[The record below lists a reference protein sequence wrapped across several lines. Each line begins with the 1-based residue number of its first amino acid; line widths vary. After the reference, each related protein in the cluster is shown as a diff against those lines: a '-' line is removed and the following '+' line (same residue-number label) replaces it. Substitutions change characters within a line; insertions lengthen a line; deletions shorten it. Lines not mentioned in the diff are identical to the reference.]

1 MYRPIGM
8 DENDAVQQAIQ
19 NSLDQ
24 HGSLD
29 DVVREAVPHQ
39 EDLDDNAFKSLIK
52 EHANSEVNEDFRNIT
67 VSRLSVW
74 QTAEPY
80 YRRSRFLAS
89 KGMLRVSFA
98 TFAEEEDAIDHG
110 GPCREFF
117 HLLIGGI
124 LRDSSTLTG
133 K

>member
-1 MYRPIGM
+1 M
-8 DENDAVQQAIQ
+8 DENNAVQQAIQ

-29 DVVREAVPHQ
+29 DIVQAAVPHQ

-52 EHANSEVNEDFRNIT
+52 EHANSKINEDFRNIT
-67 VSRLSVW
+67 VNRLSVW

-98 TFAEEEDAIDHG
+98 TFAEEDAIDQG
-110 GPCREFF
+110 GPRREFF

-124 LRDSSTLTG
+124 LR